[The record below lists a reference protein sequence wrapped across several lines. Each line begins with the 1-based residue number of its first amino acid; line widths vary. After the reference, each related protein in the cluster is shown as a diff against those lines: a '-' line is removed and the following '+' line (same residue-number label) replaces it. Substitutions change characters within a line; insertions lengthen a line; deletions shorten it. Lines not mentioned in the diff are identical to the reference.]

1 MMTTQAREL
10 KLIAKGS
17 KALGSVQDAVGQF
30 PVKVDYLSVE
40 RQKTAN
46 SSLKSIPKPQKGEGT
61 SQHNE
66 EEQDSVKEEGY
77 KKS

>member
-1 MMTTQAREL
+1 MMPTEARES

-17 KALGSVQDAVGQF
+17 KALGSVQDAEGQF

-40 RQKTAN
+40 GHKTAN
-46 SSLKSIPKPQKGEGT
+46 TTLKTIPKPQKGEGT

-66 EEQDSVKEEGY
+66 EEQDSVKEEGHN
-77 KKS
+77 KS